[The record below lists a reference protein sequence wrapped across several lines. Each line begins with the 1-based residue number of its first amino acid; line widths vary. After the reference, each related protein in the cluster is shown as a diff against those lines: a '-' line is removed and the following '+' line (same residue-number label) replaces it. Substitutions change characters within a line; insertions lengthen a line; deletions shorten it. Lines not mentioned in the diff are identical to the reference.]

1 MERPMFYQKPD
12 DGFVLSEIQEILKV
26 RPTYGYKRVTAMI
39 NKVRIKNS
47 QNRLN
52 KKRILRVMRMPVNP
66 FILDT
71 KIT

>member
-1 MERPMFYQKPD
+1 MFYQKPD